1 MALMKR
7 TPLALLTAMLLS
19 GTAAFGQE
27 STRQLLKPNTTPNVI
42 PVWNVH
48 SGQIEGL
55 LVLEDDPRKK
65 NRAWV
70 RSPRTANPLGPLL
83 GVEGI
88 NFDNGMAIFC
98 AGQANSFSQL
108 SLLDSCQLGKK
119 SARYPAINSPGL
131 ETKAMLQRK
140 NGGTDLGLPG
150 LSANQRR
157 FMATEFDLPATGG
170 KSLNLSPAKT
180 SQGWV
185 SINGELTRAKLIP
198 ASQFPNGVPTEWD
211 RKTFEIPERQKSLS
225 GEVVGNVVQI
235 PGQDNLQSIGAGVSW
250 KTPWKGKVSVGAE
263 GLLSQG
269 RNSLNMD
276 NTASAPITDQRIDG
290 VRPYVR
296 VEIDL

>member
-7 TPLALLTAMLLS
+7 TPLALMTATLLL
-19 GTAAFGQE
+19 GTTALGQE
-27 STRQLLKPNTTPNVI
+27 STRQLLKSNTTPTVI

-55 LVLEDDPRKK
+55 LVLEDDPQKK

-70 RSPRTANPLGPLL
+70 RAPRTGSPLSSLAGA
-83 GVEGI
+83 EGI
-88 NFDNGMAIFC
+88 NLDNGMAIFC
-98 AGQANSFSQL
+98 SGQSNGFSQL
-108 SLLDSCQLGKK
+108 TLLESCQLGKK

-140 NGGTDLGLPG
+140 STASELGLPG

-157 FMATEFDLPATGG
+157 FMTTEFDAPING
-170 KSLNLSPAKT
+170 KSLNLSPSKAN
-180 SQGWV
+180 QGWV

-211 RKTFEIPERQKSLS
+211 RKTFDIPERQKSLS

-263 GLLSQG
+263 SLLSQG

>member
-7 TPLALLTAMLLS
+7 TPLALMTATLLF
-19 GTAAFGQE
+19 GTAVLGQD
-27 STRQLLKPNTTPNVI
+27 STRQLLKANTTPTVI

-55 LVLEDDPRKK
+55 LVLEDDPQKK

-70 RSPRTANPLGPLL
+70 RAPRTGSPLGALG

-88 NFDNGMAIFC
+88 NLDNGMAIFC
-98 AGQANSFSQL
+98 SGQSNGFSQL
-108 SLLDSCQLGKK
+108 SLLESCQLGKK

-140 NGGTDLGLPG
+140 SGVSELGLPG

-157 FMATEFDLPATGG
+157 FMTTEFDAPAAG
-170 KSLNLSPAKT
+170 KAFNMSPVKT

-263 GLLSQG
+263 SLLSQG
-269 RNSLNMD
+269 RSSLNMD